1 LSSLQ
6 SKVERLLCLSQCIIF
21 DLFTVTATNLHTGFR
36 LLLVRWLANY
46 NQNLFMA
53 LRDMR
58 QAALLKIRAEN
69 SRSDR
74 QTAKLAAINTSYSTL
89 MSKSAG

>member
-1 LSSLQ
+1 
-6 SKVERLLCLSQCIIF
+6 
-21 DLFTVTATNLHTGFR
+21 
-36 LLLVRWLANY
+36 VRWLANY